1 MRVIARSRLKS
12 YWSQKKYQMAE
23 EPLKAWHDEVRK
35 ANWRSFS
42 ELKAD
47 YPKASLV
54 GNGRV
59 VFNIHGCSFRLIAK
73 FEFRMDAVFI
83 RFFGT
88 HQEYD
93 AIDASE
99 A

>member
-1 MRVIARSRLKS
+1 MRAIARSRLRS
-12 YWSQKKYQMAE
+12 YWSLKKYSAAE
-23 EPLKAWHDEVRK
+23 EPLKAWYDEVRQAK
-35 ANWRSFS
+35 WKNFND
-42 ELKAD
+42 LKAD
-47 YPKASLV
+47 FPKASLV

-59 VFNIHGCSFRLIAK
+59 VFNIHGGIFRLIVK
-73 FEFRMDAVFI
+73 IEFRLDAVFI

-93 AIDASE
+93 SIDARE

>member
-1 MRVIARSRLKS
+1 MRIIARSRLKR
-12 YWSQKKYQMAE
+12 YWTQKQYKAAE
-23 EPLKAWHDEVRK
+23 EPLKAWYGEVRQAK
-35 ANWRSFS
+35 WKNFS
-42 ELKAD
+42 DLKAD
-47 YPKASLV
+47 FPKASLV

-59 VFNIHGCSFRLIAK
+59 VFNIYGGVFRLTAK
-73 FEFRMDAVFI
+73 IEFRMNAVFI
-83 RFFGT
+83 CFFGT

>member
-12 YWSQKKYQMAE
+12 YWIQKKYYDAE
-23 EPLKAWHDEVRK
+23 EPLKAWYDEVRQAK
-35 ANWRSFS
+35 WKSFS
-42 ELKAD
+42 DLKAD
-47 YPKASLV
+47 FPKASIV

-59 VFNIHGCSFRLIAK
+59 VFNIHGGVFRMIVK
-73 FEFRMDAVFI
+73 IEFRMNAVFI

>member
-12 YWSQKKYQMAE
+12 YWIQKQYLAAE
-23 EPLKAWHDEVRK
+23 QPLKAWYDEVRQAK
-35 ANWRSFS
+35 WKNFS
-42 ELKAD
+42 DLKAD
-47 YPKASLV
+47 FPKASLV

-59 VFNIHGCSFRLIAK
+59 VFNIHGGVFRLIAK
-73 FEFRMDAVFI
+73 IEFRMNAVFI
-83 RFFGT
+83 SFFGT

>member
-12 YWSQKKYQMAE
+12 YWTQKKYNAAE
-23 EPLKAWHDEVRK
+23 EPLKAWYDEVRQAK
-35 ANWRSFS
+35 WSNFS
-42 ELKAD
+42 DLKAD
-47 YPKASLV
+47 FPKASLV
-54 GNGRV
+54 GNGRG
-59 VFNIHGCSFRLIAK
+59 VFNIHGGAFRLIVKIDFQFNA
-73 FEFRMDAVFI
+73 AFI

-93 AIDASE
+93 SINSSE

>member
-1 MRVIARSRLKS
+1 MRVIARSRLRS
-12 YWSQKKYQMAE
+12 YWIQKKYNAAE
-23 EPLKAWHDEVRK
+23 EPLKAWYDEVRQAK
-35 ANWRSFS
+35 WRNFS
-42 ELKAD
+42 DLKAD
-47 YPKASLV
+47 FPKASLV

-59 VFNIHGCSFRLIAK
+59 VFNIHGGAYRLIVKIEFRLNA
-73 FEFRMDAVFI
+73 AFI

-93 AIDASE
+93 AINASE

>member
-1 MRVIARSRLKS
+1 MRVIARSRLRS
-12 YWSQKKYQMAE
+12 YWTQKKYGAAE
-23 EPLKAWHDEVRK
+23 EPLKAWYDEVRQAK
-35 ANWRSFS
+35 WKNFND
-42 ELKAD
+42 LKAD
-47 YPKASLV
+47 FPKASLV

-59 VFNIHGCSFRLIAK
+59 VFNIHGGLFGLIVKIEFRL
-73 FEFRMDAVFI
+73 DAVFI

-93 AIDASE
+93 SIDASE